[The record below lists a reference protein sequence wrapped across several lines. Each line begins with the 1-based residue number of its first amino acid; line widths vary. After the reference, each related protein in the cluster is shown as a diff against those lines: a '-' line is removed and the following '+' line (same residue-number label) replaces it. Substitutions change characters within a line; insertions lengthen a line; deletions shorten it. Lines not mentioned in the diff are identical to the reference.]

1 MNNQEQ
7 IGEDGSSQE
16 QIRVKRSTTIQV
28 YIRENSRQGYFGE
41 CIGDYRSRQEQVGVY
56 RIKWQQLGVD
66 RSRYNYIRLYR
77 SRQEKLGVYRSRQ
90 EKLGVLG
97 VAWSTRSSQE
107 QLGLDRNKR
116 EYIKV
121 DRSRQKWIR
130 VNIII
135 KEQLE
140 VDKSMSMQEQIKSIY
155 EYQGEA
161 RSS

>member
-77 SRQEKLGVYRSRQ
+77 SRQEKLGV
-90 EKLGVLG
+90 LG